1 MTVDVR
7 EKAEIMRKNKPFIIE
22 QIGGIEDIT
31 LDATIDKEIE
41 LKVIRCN
48 GDNNKKEVD
57 KTLKDSW

>member
-48 GDNNKKEVD
+48 GENNKKEVD